1 MKIVYCILG
10 TFNSGGME
18 RVLTNKANYLV
29 SQGHEITIITSD
41 QKSRPNYFP
50 LDPRVKQVDLGINY
64 TDYVDQKFLKKFFDY
79 RRLKKKHT
87 LALRDALFQIRP
99 DITISMFDYEAAML
113 PKINDGSAKVL
124 EIHFSRYKRLQY
136 GRKGI
141 MGLVDSYLNGRDQ
154 NIVVKYDRFVVLTE
168 EDKGYWGDLHNIE
181 VIPNANSFEPQST
194 AELNDKRVIAVGR
207 YDFQKGFDDLIQI
220 WKAVHQQVPEYK
232 LDIFGRGPLEG
243 ELQTLIQELKL
254 QDTVFLRSPVKDIAS
269 EYLKSACVVMSSRYE
284 GLPMALLEGQV
295 CGLPMVSY
303 TCKCGPKD
311 IITDGVNGFLV
322 PEGDK
327 ELFASRLVQVLKDEE
342 LRRKMGQDAKE
353 MSARFSE
360 AEVMKK
366 WLTLF
371 NSVKK

>member
-29 SQGHEITIITSD
+29 QEGHEVTIITSD

-50 LDPRVKQVDLGINY
+50 LDPRVKQIDLGINY
-64 TDYVDQKFLKKFFDY
+64 TDYVDQKFLKKFFEY
-79 RRLKKKHT
+79 RRLRKKHA
-87 LALRDALFQIRP
+87 LALREALFHIGP
-99 DITISMFDYEAAML
+99 DITISMFDYEASML
-113 PKINDGSAKVL
+113 PKINDGSAKVI

-141 MGLVDSYLNGRDQ
+141 MGLVDRYLNGRDQ
-154 NIVVKYDRFVVLTE
+154 NIVIQYDRFVVLTE
-168 EDKGYWGDLHNIE
+168 EDKGYWGDLDNIE
-181 VIPNANSFEPQST
+181 VIPNANSFEPHST
-194 AELNDKRVIAVGR
+194 AGLNEKRVIAVGR

-220 WKAVHQQVPEYK
+220 WRLVHQEVPEYK
-232 LDIFGRGPLEG
+232 LDIFGKGPLE
-243 ELQTLIQELKL
+243 EEYKTLIQELGL
-254 QDTVFLRSPVKDIAS
+254 QNTVFLRAPVKDIAS

-311 IITDGVNGFLV
+311 IISDGVNGFLI

-327 ELFASRLVQVLKDEE
+327 ELFASRVVQVLKDED
-342 LRRKMGQDAKE
+342 LRKE
-353 MSARFSE
+353 MGKNAKAMSDRFSE
-360 AEVMKK
+360 AEVMQK
-366 WLTLF
+366 WLNLF
-371 NSVKK
+371 NRLKK